1 MLNLEPEVES
11 EYQRVLMGMHD
22 PSAHVVPHALS
33 VREVLRAHFLIVNH
47 FYLEGE
53 GLGGIGPKDLGL
65 LHSAVNRQYVSFGN
79 KSKWTDGFDI
89 CATLFYGLIK
99 NHAFHDANKRT
110 AFLSALFQLQKF
122 GWCPSI
128 NEKEFEDF
136 TVEVANNALG
146 KYARY
151 KDLKKSGDLDS
162 EVKFISWYLKKNT
175 RRIDKNNYTIT
186 YRELQVILNA
196 HGFNLANPNG
206 NYIDI
211 FRIEK
216 RRPFLGFLG
225 REKEI
230 QVRIRQ
236 IGFPRW
242 TAEVDKGTLKT
253 VRDVTQLTA
262 TNGVDSAVFFK
273 GLDSMQTLITTY
285 HQPLLRLAQR

>member
-11 EYQRVLMGMHD
+11 AYKRVLMGMD
-22 PSAHVVPHALS
+22 DRSDHVVRHSLS

-79 KSKWTDGFDI
+79 KSKWTDVFDI
-89 CATLFYGLIK
+89 CATLFYGIIK
-99 NHAFHDANKRT
+99 NHPFHDANKRT
-110 AFLSALFQLQKF
+110 AFLSALFQLHRSN
-122 GWCPSI
+122 WYLSI

-136 TVEVANNALG
+136 TVEVANNDLG

-151 KDLKKSGDLDS
+151 NYLKKSNDPDP
-162 EVKFISWYLKKNT
+162 EVKFICWYLKKNT
-175 RRIDKNNYTIT
+175 RKIDKKNYPIT
-186 YRELQVILNA
+186 YQELQVILNA
-196 HGFNLANPNG
+196 HGFTLANPNG

-216 RRPFLGFLG
+216 RRRFLGLLK
-225 REKEI
+225 EKEV

-242 TAEVDKGTLKT
+242 TAEVDKRTLKT
-253 VRDVTQLTA
+253 IRDVTQLTA
-262 TNGVDSAVFFK
+262 AKGVDSAVFFK
-273 GLDSMQTLITTY
+273 GFSMETLITTY